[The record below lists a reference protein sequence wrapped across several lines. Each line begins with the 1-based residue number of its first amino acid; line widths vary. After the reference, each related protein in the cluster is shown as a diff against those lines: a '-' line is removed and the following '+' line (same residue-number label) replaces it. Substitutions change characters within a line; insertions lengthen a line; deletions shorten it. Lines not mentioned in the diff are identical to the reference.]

1 MSGCCFDA
9 IFVLL
14 YMLLCMSHLFHNRT
28 SCNTNKEKQPYTG
41 KEGGIPKLSKTQAVR
56 LHESGTF
63 LYCRILLYHSPL
75 HKVQNVLVTSE

>member
-41 KEGGIPKLSKTQAVR
+41 KEGGIPKLSKTQAVCVHMN
-56 LHESGTF
+56 LAHFFIVESCYITVHYIKF
-63 LYCRILLYHSPL
+63 KMCL
-75 HKVQNVLVTSE
+75 